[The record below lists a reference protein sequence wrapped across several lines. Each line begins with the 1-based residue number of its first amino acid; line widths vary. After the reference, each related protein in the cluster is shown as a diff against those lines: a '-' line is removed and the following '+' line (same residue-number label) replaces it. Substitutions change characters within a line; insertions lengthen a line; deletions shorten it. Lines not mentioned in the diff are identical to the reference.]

1 MNEYLATLLMFFL
14 GFAVGALACYLILA
28 RIYKHRKVKD
38 ELLKTKRK
46 AVKAQRTLDRFVKTS
61 LDLFSELDEVHRQY
75 ATFLK
80 DSIEHISPKELDNYP
95 NINKTIQENS
105 LYKPFPDISEEITE
119 KNSEKNET
127 LDKIPTPNVLKS
139 PEIPVPNEIS
149 QILKQENRAP
159 DDDEEN
165 QEPMIKL

>member
-1 MNEYLATLLMFFL
+1 MNEYFLILLMFLL
-14 GFAVGALACYLILA
+14 GFAAGSLACYLILA
-28 RIYKHRKVKD
+28 RIYKHRRVKD

-80 DSIEHISPKELDNYP
+80 DSIEHISPKELDNFP
-95 NINKTIQENS
+95 NINKSVQGNG
-105 LYKPFPDISEEITE
+105 LFKAFPDISEDISE

-149 QILKQENRAP
+149 QILKQENKEP
-159 DDDEEN
+159 DEDEN

>member
-1 MNEYLATLLMFFL
+1 MNEYFLILLMFLL
-14 GFAVGALACYLILA
+14 GFAAGSLACYMILA
-28 RIYKHRKVKD
+28 RIYKHRRVKD

-80 DSIEHISPKELDNYP
+80 DSIEHISPKELDNFP
-95 NINKTIQENS
+95 NINKSVQGNG
-105 LYKPFPDISEEITE
+105 LFKAFPDISEDISE

-127 LDKIPTPNVLKS
+127 LDEIPTPNVLKS

-149 QILKQENRAP
+149 QILKQENKEP
-159 DDDEEN
+159 DEDEN

>member
-1 MNEYLATLLMFFL
+1 MNEYFLILLMFLL
-14 GFAVGALACYLILA
+14 GFAAGSLACYLILA
-28 RIYKHRKVKD
+28 RIYKHRRVKD

-61 LDLFSELDEVHRQY
+61 LDEVHRQY

-80 DSIEHISPKELDNYP
+80 DSIEHISPKELDNFP
-95 NINKTIQENS
+95 NINKSVQGNG
-105 LYKPFPDISEEITE
+105 LFKAFPDISEDISE

-127 LDKIPTPNVLKS
+127 LDEIPTPNVLKS

-149 QILKQENRAP
+149 QILKQENKEP
-159 DDDEEN
+159 DEDEN

>member
-1 MNEYLATLLMFFL
+1 MNEYFLILLMFLL
-14 GFAVGALACYLILA
+14 GFAAGSLACYLILA
-28 RIYKHRKVKD
+28 RIYKHRRVKD

-80 DSIEHISPKELDNYP
+80 DSIEHISPKELDNFP
-95 NINKTIQENS
+95 NINKSVQGNG
-105 LYKPFPDISEEITE
+105 LFKVLPDISEDISE

-127 LDKIPTPNVLKS
+127 LDEIPTPNVLKS

-149 QILKQENRAP
+149 QILKQENKEP
-159 DDDEEN
+159 DEDEN

>member
-1 MNEYLATLLMFFL
+1 MNEYFLILLMFLL
-14 GFAVGALACYLILA
+14 GFAAGSLACYLILA
-28 RIYKHRKVKD
+28 RIYKHRRVKD

-80 DSIEHISPKELDNYP
+80 ESIEHISPKELDNFP
-95 NINKTIQENS
+95 NINKSVQGNG
-105 LYKPFPDISEEITE
+105 LFKAFPDISEDISE

-127 LDKIPTPNVLKS
+127 LDEIPTPNVLKS

-149 QILKQENRAP
+149 QILKQENKEP
-159 DDDEEN
+159 DEDEN

>member
-1 MNEYLATLLMFFL
+1 MNEYFLILLMFLL
-14 GFAVGALACYLILA
+14 GFAAGSLACYLILA
-28 RIYKHRKVKD
+28 RIYKHRRVKD

-80 DSIEHISPKELDNYP
+80 DSIEHISPKELDNFP
-95 NINKTIQENS
+95 NINKSVQGNG
-105 LYKPFPDISEEITE
+105 LFKAFPDISEDISE

-127 LDKIPTPNVLKS
+127 LDEIQTPNVLKS

-149 QILKQENRAP
+149 QILKQENKEP
-159 DDDEEN
+159 DEDEN

>member
-1 MNEYLATLLMFFL
+1 MNEYFLILLMFLL
-14 GFAVGALACYLILA
+14 GFAAGSLACYLILA
-28 RIYKHRKVKD
+28 RIYKHRRVKD

-80 DSIEHISPKELDNYP
+80 DSIEHISPKELDNFP
-95 NINKTIQENS
+95 NINKSVQGNG
-105 LYKPFPDISEEITE
+105 LFKVFPDISEDISE

-127 LDKIPTPNVLKS
+127 LDEIPTPNVLKS

-149 QILKQENRAP
+149 QILKQENKEP
-159 DDDEEN
+159 DEDEN

>member
-1 MNEYLATLLMFFL
+1 MNEYFLILLMFLL
-14 GFAVGALACYLILA
+14 GFAAGSLACYLILA
-28 RIYKHRKVKD
+28 RIYKHRRVKD

-80 DSIEHISPKELDNYP
+80 ESIEQISPKELDNFP
-95 NINKTIQENS
+95 HRNKSVQGNG
-105 LYKPFPDISEEITE
+105 LFKACPDISEDISE

-127 LDKIPTPNVLKS
+127 LDEIPTPNVLKS

-149 QILKQENRAP
+149 QILKQENKEP
-159 DDDEEN
+159 DEDEN

>member
-1 MNEYLATLLMFFL
+1 MNEYFLILLMFLL
-14 GFAVGALACYLILA
+14 GFAAGSLACYLILA
-28 RIYKHRKVKD
+28 RIYKHRRVKD

-80 DSIEHISPKELDNYP
+80 DSIEHISPKELDNFP
-95 NINKTIQENS
+95 NINKSVQGNG
-105 LYKPFPDISEEITE
+105 LFKAFPDISEDISE

-127 LDKIPTPNVLKS
+127 LDEIPTPNVLKS

-149 QILKQENRAP
+149 QILKQENKEP
-159 DDDEEN
+159 DEYEN

>member
-1 MNEYLATLLMFFL
+1 MNEYFLILLMFLL
-14 GFAVGALACYLILA
+14 GFAAGSLACYLILA
-28 RIYKHRKVKD
+28 RIYKHRRVKD

-80 DSIEHISPKELDNYP
+80 DSIEHISPKELDNFP
-95 NINKTIQENS
+95 NINKSVQENG
-105 LYKPFPDISEEITE
+105 LFKAFPDISEDISE

-127 LDKIPTPNVLKS
+127 LDEIPTPNVLKS

-149 QILKQENRAP
+149 QILKQENMEP
-159 DDDEEN
+159 DEDEN

>member
-28 RIYKHRKVKD
+28 RIYKHRRVKD

-80 DSIEHISPKELDNYP
+80 ESIEHISPKELDNFP
-95 NINKTIQENS
+95 NINKSVQGNG
-105 LYKPFPDISEEITE
+105 LFKAFPDISEDISE

-127 LDKIPTPNVLKS
+127 LDEIPTPNVLKS

-149 QILKQENRAP
+149 QILKQENKEP
-159 DDDEEN
+159 DEDEN

>member
-1 MNEYLATLLMFFL
+1 MNEYFLILLMFLL
-14 GFAVGALACYLILA
+14 GFAAGSLACYLILA
-28 RIYKHRKVKD
+28 RIYKHRRVKD

-80 DSIEHISPKELDNYP
+80 DSIEHISPKELDNFP
-95 NINKTIQENS
+95 NINKSVQGNG
-105 LYKPFPDISEEITE
+105 LFKAFPDISEDISE

-127 LDKIPTPNVLKS
+127 LDEIPTPNVLKS

-149 QILKQENRAP
+149 QILKQENKEP
-159 DDDEEN
+159 DEDEN

>member
-1 MNEYLATLLMFFL
+1 MNEYFLILLMFLL
-14 GFAVGALACYLILA
+14 GFAAGSLACYLILA
-28 RIYKHRKVKD
+28 RIYKHRRVKD

-80 DSIEHISPKELDNYP
+80 ESIEHISPKELDNFP
-95 NINKTIQENS
+95 NINKSVQGNG
-105 LYKPFPDISEEITE
+105 LFKAFPDISEDISE
-119 KNSEKNET
+119 KKYEKNET
-127 LDKIPTPNVLKS
+127 LDEIPTPNVLKS

-149 QILKQENRAP
+149 QILKQENKEP
-159 DDDEEN
+159 DEDEN

>member
-1 MNEYLATLLMFFL
+1 MNEYFLILLMFLL
-14 GFAVGALACYLILA
+14 GFAAGSLACYLILA
-28 RIYKHRKVKD
+28 RIYKHRRVKD

-80 DSIEHISPKELDNYP
+80 DSIEHISPKELDNFP
-95 NINKTIQENS
+95 NINKSVQGNGLFKAS
-105 LYKPFPDISEEITE
+105 PDISEDISE

-127 LDKIPTPNVLKS
+127 LDEIPTPNVLKS

-149 QILKQENRAP
+149 QILKQENKEP
-159 DDDEEN
+159 DEDEN

>member
-1 MNEYLATLLMFFL
+1 MNENFATILMFLL
-14 GFAVGALACYLILA
+14 GFGAGALVCYLILA

-46 AVKAQRTLDRFVKTS
+46 AIKAQRTLDKFVKTS

-80 DSIEHISPKELDNYP
+80 ESIEHISPKELDNYP
-95 NINKTIQENS
+95 NINKSIQGNGI
-105 LYKPFPDISEEITE
+105 YKPFPDISEENKE
-119 KNSEKNET
+119 KSSEKNET
-127 LDKIPTPNVLKS
+127 LDEIPTPNVLKS
-139 PEIPVPNEIS
+139 PEIPVSNEIS
-149 QILKQENRAP
+149 QILKQENKEP
-159 DDDEEN
+159 DDEEEN

>member
-1 MNEYLATLLMFFL
+1 MFFL

-28 RIYKHRKVKD
+28 RIYKHRRVKD

-80 DSIEHISPKELDNYP
+80 ESIEHISPKELDNFP
-95 NINKTIQENS
+95 NINKSVQGNG
-105 LYKPFPDISEEITE
+105 LFKAFPDISEDISE

-127 LDKIPTPNVLKS
+127 LDEIPTPNVLKS

-149 QILKQENRAP
+149 QILKQENKEP
-159 DDDEEN
+159 DEDEN

>member
-1 MNEYLATLLMFFL
+1 MFLL
-14 GFAVGALACYLILA
+14 GFAAGSLACYLILA
-28 RIYKHRKVKD
+28 RIYKHRRVKD

-80 DSIEHISPKELDNYP
+80 DSIEHISPKELDNFP
-95 NINKTIQENS
+95 NINKSVQGNG
-105 LYKPFPDISEEITE
+105 LFNAFPDISEDISE

-127 LDKIPTPNVLKS
+127 LDEIPTPNVLKS

-149 QILKQENRAP
+149 QILKQENKEP
-159 DDDEEN
+159 DEDEN

>member
-1 MNEYLATLLMFFL
+1 MDEYFLILLMFLL
-14 GFAVGALACYLILA
+14 GFAAGSLACYLILA
-28 RIYKHRKVKD
+28 RIYKHRRVKD

-80 DSIEHISPKELDNYP
+80 DSIEHISPKELDNFP
-95 NINKTIQENS
+95 NINKSVQGNG
-105 LYKPFPDISEEITE
+105 LFKAFPDISEDISE

-127 LDKIPTPNVLKS
+127 LDEIPTPNVLKS

-149 QILKQENRAP
+149 QILKQENKEP
-159 DDDEEN
+159 DEDEN

>member
-1 MNEYLATLLMFFL
+1 MNEYFLILLMFLL
-14 GFAVGALACYLILA
+14 GFAAGSLACYLILA
-28 RIYKHRKVKD
+28 RIYKHRRVKD

-80 DSIEHISPKELDNYP
+80 DSIEHISPKELDNFP
-95 NINKTIQENS
+95 NINKSVQGNG
-105 LYKPFPDISEEITE
+105 LFKAFPDISEDISE

-127 LDKIPTPNVLKS
+127 LDEIPTPNVLKS

-149 QILKQENRAP
+149 QILKQENKEP
-159 DDDEEN
+159 DKDEN

>member
-1 MNEYLATLLMFFL
+1 MNEYFLILLMFLL
-14 GFAVGALACYLILA
+14 GFAAGSLACYLILA
-28 RIYKHRKVKD
+28 RIYKHRRVKD

-80 DSIEHISPKELDNYP
+80 ESIEHISPKELDNFP
-95 NINKTIQENS
+95 NINKSVQGNG
-105 LYKPFPDISEEITE
+105 LFKAFPDISEDISE

-127 LDKIPTPNVLKS
+127 LAEIPTPNVLKS

-149 QILKQENRAP
+149 QILKQENKEP
-159 DDDEEN
+159 DEDEN

>member
-1 MNEYLATLLMFFL
+1 MNEYLATLLIFLL
-14 GFAVGALACYLILA
+14 GFAAGALVCYLILA

-95 NINKTIQENS
+95 GINKSTQGNG
-105 LYKPFPDISEEITE
+105 LYKPFTNISEEITE

-127 LDKIPTPNVLKS
+127 LDEIPTPNVLKS

-149 QILKQENRAP
+149 QILKQENKAP
-159 DDDEEN
+159 EDEEN

>member
-1 MNEYLATLLMFFL
+1 MNEYFIILLMFLL
-14 GFAVGALACYLILA
+14 GFAAGSLACFMILA
-28 RIYKHRKVKD
+28 RIYKHRRVKD

-80 DSIEHISPKELDNYP
+80 DSIEHISPKELDNFP
-95 NINKTIQENS
+95 NINKSVQGNG
-105 LYKPFPDISEEITE
+105 LFKAFPDISEDISE

-127 LDKIPTPNVLKS
+127 LDEIPTPNVLKS

-149 QILKQENRAP
+149 QILKQENKEP
-159 DDDEEN
+159 DEDEN

>member
-1 MNEYLATLLMFFL
+1 MNEYFLILLMFLL
-14 GFAVGALACYLILA
+14 GFAAGSLACYLILA
-28 RIYKHRKVKD
+28 RIYKHRRVKD

-80 DSIEHISPKELDNYP
+80 DSIEHISPKELDNFP
-95 NINKTIQENS
+95 NINKSVQGNG
-105 LYKPFPDISEEITE
+105 LFKVFPDISEDISE

-127 LDKIPTPNVLKS
+127 LDEIQTPNVLKS

-149 QILKQENRAP
+149 QILKQENKEP
-159 DDDEEN
+159 DEDEN

>member
-1 MNEYLATLLMFFL
+1 MNEYFLILLMFLL
-14 GFAVGALACYLILA
+14 GFAAGSLACYLILA
-28 RIYKHRKVKD
+28 RIYKHRRVKD

-80 DSIEHISPKELDNYP
+80 ESIEHISPKELDNFP
-95 NINKTIQENS
+95 NINKSVPGNG
-105 LYKPFPDISEEITE
+105 LFKAFPDISEDISE

-127 LDKIPTPNVLKS
+127 LDEIPTPNVLKS

-149 QILKQENRAP
+149 QILKQENKEP
-159 DDDEEN
+159 DEDEN

>member
-1 MNEYLATLLMFFL
+1 M
-14 GFAVGALACYLILA
+14 
-28 RIYKHRKVKD
+28 
-38 ELLKTKRK
+38 
-46 AVKAQRTLDRFVKTS
+46 DRFVKTS

-80 DSIEHISPKELDNYP
+80 DSIEHISPKELDNFP
-95 NINKTIQENS
+95 NINKSVQGNG
-105 LYKPFPDISEEITE
+105 LFKAFPDISEDISE

-127 LDKIPTPNVLKS
+127 LDEIPTPNVLKS

-149 QILKQENRAP
+149 QILKQENKEP
-159 DDDEEN
+159 DEDEN

>member
-1 MNEYLATLLMFFL
+1 MNEYFLILLMFLL
-14 GFAVGALACYLILA
+14 GFAAGSLACYLILA
-28 RIYKHRKVKD
+28 RIYKHRRVKD

-80 DSIEHISPKELDNYP
+80 DSIEHISPKELDNFP
-95 NINKTIQENS
+95 NINKSVQGNG
-105 LYKPFPDISEEITE
+105 LFKAFPDISEDISE

-127 LDKIPTPNVLKS
+127 LDEIPTPNVLKS

-149 QILKQENRAP
+149 QIVKQENKEP
-159 DDDEEN
+159 DEDEN

>member
-1 MNEYLATLLMFFL
+1 MNEYFLILLMFLL
-14 GFAVGALACYLILA
+14 GFAAGSLACYLILA
-28 RIYKHRKVKD
+28 RIYKHRRVKD

-80 DSIEHISPKELDNYP
+80 DSIEHISPKELDNFP
-95 NINKTIQENS
+95 NINKSVQGNG
-105 LYKPFPDISEEITE
+105 LFKAFPDISEDISE

-127 LDKIPTPNVLKS
+127 LDEIPTPNVLKS

-149 QILKQENRAP
+149 QILKQEKKEP
-159 DDDEEN
+159 DEDEN

>member
-28 RIYKHRKVKD
+28 RIYKHRRVKD

-80 DSIEHISPKELDNYP
+80 DSIEHISPKELDNFP
-95 NINKTIQENS
+95 NINKSVQGNG
-105 LYKPFPDISEEITE
+105 LFKAFPDISEDISE

-149 QILKQENRAP
+149 QILKQENKEP
-159 DDDEEN
+159 DEDEN

>member
-28 RIYKHRKVKD
+28 RIYKHRRVKD

-80 DSIEHISPKELDNYP
+80 DSIEHISPKELDNFP
-95 NINKTIQENS
+95 NINKSVQGNG
-105 LYKPFPDISEEITE
+105 LFKAFPDISEDISE

-127 LDKIPTPNVLKS
+127 LDEIPTPNVLKS

-149 QILKQENRAP
+149 QILKQENKEP
-159 DDDEEN
+159 DEDEN

>member
-1 MNEYLATLLMFFL
+1 MNEYFLILLMFLL
-14 GFAVGALACYLILA
+14 GFAAGSLACYLILA
-28 RIYKHRKVKD
+28 RIYKHRRVKD

-80 DSIEHISPKELDNYP
+80 DSIEHISPKELDNFP
-95 NINKTIQENS
+95 NINKSVQGNG
-105 LYKPFPDISEEITE
+105 LFKAFPDISEDISE

-127 LDKIPTPNVLKS
+127 LDEIPTPNVLKS

-149 QILKQENRAP
+149 QILKQENKEP
-159 DDDEEN
+159 DEDKN